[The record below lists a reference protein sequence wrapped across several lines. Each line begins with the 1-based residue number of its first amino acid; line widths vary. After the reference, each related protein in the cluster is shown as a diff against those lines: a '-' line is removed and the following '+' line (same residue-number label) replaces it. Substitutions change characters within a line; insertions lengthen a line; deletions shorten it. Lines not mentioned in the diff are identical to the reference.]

1 MASPLQHEVRVL
13 ELSLMAA
20 GKPQVRSNEDVV
32 PSDFLCLLKLD
43 VITVAKFI
51 SSLLDKFTTSLREI
65 LIRLRYVLWCLCL
78 LTKKKKRI
86 YSQRREYIHR
96 QYFFFNYHGDLL
108 STYRWG
114 VMHEDQILQLLLKVF
129 FKLKIN
135 IFYLCVLPQHFW
147 QHWMCNK

>member
-65 LIRLRYVLWCLCL
+65 LIRLRYVL
-78 LTKKKKRI
+78 
-86 YSQRREYIHR
+86 
-96 QYFFFNYHGDLL
+96 
-108 STYRWG
+108 
-114 VMHEDQILQLLLKVF
+114 
-129 FKLKIN
+129 
-135 IFYLCVLPQHFW
+135 
-147 QHWMCNK
+147 